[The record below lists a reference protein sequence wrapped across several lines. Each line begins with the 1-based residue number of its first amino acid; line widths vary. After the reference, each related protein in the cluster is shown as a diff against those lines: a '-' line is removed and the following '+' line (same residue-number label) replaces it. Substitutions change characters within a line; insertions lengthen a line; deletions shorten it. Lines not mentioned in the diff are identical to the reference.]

1 VPQAYFALGLVGYPL
16 GHSLSPLLHTAA
28 LKACGLQGEYRLY
41 PVTPSGGELETL
53 RSLLDEVR
61 RGRLQGLNVTI
72 PHKQAVLPF
81 LDHLS
86 PTAQGVGAV
95 NTIFYRDG
103 RLVGENTDVAGF
115 WADLAKN
122 FPSPTGSG
130 VSGEGPA
137 GGGRGDHGDQLPP
150 EALVLGAGGSARAV
164 VYSLSQAGWS
174 VVVAARR
181 LEQVRELVKT
191 FSVLKYPVSE
201 RELSQASLADL
212 ISGHEIRLIVNTT
225 PLGMRTY
232 LDASPWPAGLA
243 FPERAFVYDLV
254 YNPPQTVFMHQAR
267 LAGLGATNG
276 LGMLLEQ
283 AVLSFELWTGVR
295 PSIDILRKALNG

>member
-1 VPQAYFALGLVGYPL
+1 MPQAYFALGLVGYPL

-41 PVTPSGGELETL
+41 PVTPSGGGVETL
-53 RSLLDEVR
+53 RCLLDEVR
-61 RGRLQGLNVTI
+61 RGELQGLNVTI

-122 FPSPTGSG
+122 FPSLTGSG

-137 GGGRGDHGDQLPP
+137 GGGDQLPP

-191 FSVLKYPVSE
+191 FSGLKYPVSE

-283 AVLSFELWTGVR
+283 AVLSFELWTGFR
-295 PSIDILRKALNG
+295 PSIDVLRKALNG